1 MFEQDEK
8 NENWTRYWGFYSWM
22 PEPDLGELEIPE
34 PPLYHQVGQE
44 ELDLFFTE
52 SNVHT
57 ENEAA
62 DETEHS
68 QDTLPTGPS
77 LVGAWSGTYEYQRNQ
92 QSDGLVSLSITEDD
106 DGKFGGSGIDGVGA
120 FTIEGTTVGNK
131 VNFTKS
137 YTSSDTAW
145 KYVGVLDAEM
155 AKIVGRWG
163 PLDMEDDV
171 PPLSAI
177 EGSGPFNPP
186 GEGINGNGLEG
197 NGLEKQESPE
207 PALPCNIEITVEGPN
222 GTPGEEKGE
231 GAVDGDDGVSEA
243 GSALS
248 SVQTEAAE
256 VLVIRGTFSLV
267 RRPIDYFL
275 YRPSDAEFQES
286 RPKALWKMVR
296 NVARHWYHSRHLA
309 WDTLSERRD
318 RRIRY
323 TALLL
328 KREEQGSLYD
338 SEEAAEWATIT
349 QQTHPNDLRMWRAI
363 SHLKEKREVSHLYV
377 HLISYSLLSN

>member
-1 MFEQDEK
+1 M
-8 NENWTRYWGFYSWM
+8 NENWTRYWGFYAWISD
-22 PEPDLGELEIPE
+22 PDLGELEIPE
-34 PPLYHQVGQE
+34 PPLSHQVEQD
-44 ELDLFFTE
+44 ELDLFFME

-57 ENEAA
+57 GNEAA

-68 QDTLPTGPS
+68 QDTSPTGPS
-77 LVGAWSGTYEYQRNQ
+77 LIGAWCGTYEYQRGQ
-92 QSDGLVSLSITEDD
+92 QSEGLVSLSITEHD

-120 FTIEGTTVGNK
+120 FTVEGTIVGNK
-131 VNFTKS
+131 AIFTKS
-137 YTSSDTAW
+137 YTASDTTW
-145 KYVGVLDAEM
+145 KYVGVLDTEM

-163 PLDMEDDV
+163 PVDMEDDV
-171 PPLSAI
+171 PPLSAV

-186 GEGINGNGLEG
+186 
-197 NGLEKQESPE
+197 
-207 PALPCNIEITVEGPN
+207 
-222 GTPGEEKGE
+222 GE

-243 GSALS
+243 GSAIS

-267 RRPIDYFL
+267 RRPVDYFL

-296 NVARHWYHSRHLA
+296 NAARHWYRSRHLA

-323 TALLL
+323 TALLT

-338 SEEAAEWATIT
+338 SDEAAEWAAII

-363 SHLKEKREVSHLYV
+363 GHFKEKRAYSHAYV
-377 HLISYSLLSN
+377 HLISYLLLSH